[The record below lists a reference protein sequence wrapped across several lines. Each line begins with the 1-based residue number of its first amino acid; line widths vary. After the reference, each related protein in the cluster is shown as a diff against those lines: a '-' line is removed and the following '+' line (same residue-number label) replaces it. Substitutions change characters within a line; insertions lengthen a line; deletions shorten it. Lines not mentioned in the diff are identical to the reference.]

1 MGCVGS
7 GFIGRFIRMSELVS
21 GDAGCRVESSQVGIQ
36 ISREWL
42 DMSRQRKRVAGGT
55 RKPGPRTDLTPEFR
69 DAVTTRA
76 MQLRLESHTL
86 RETVAIVNEEFGDS
100 LAFETIRKWI
110 QDRIKPELEETVD
123 AYRQN
128 LLEQIALQ
136 KRRLEPKMLMG
147 DEKAVGRSEE
157 HTSELQS
164 LMRSSYAVFC
174 LKKKNQLKNYRHNY
188 MRYLST

>member
-1 MGCVGS
+1 MYIFFVM
-7 GFIGRFIRMSELVS
+7 IRRPPRS
-21 GDAGCRVESSQVGIQ
+21 
-36 ISREWL
+36 
-42 DMSRQRKRVAGGT
+42 T
-55 RKPGPRTDLTPEFR
+55 RTDTLFPYTTLFRSPRTDLTPEFR

-110 QDRIKPELEETVD
+110 QDRIKPELEEPVD

-136 KRRLEPKMLMG
+136 KRRQI
-147 DEKAVGRSEE
+147 GRESCRERGC
-157 HTSELQS
+157 Q
-164 LMRSSYAVFC
+164 YG
-174 LKKKNQLKNYRHNY
+174 
-188 MRYLST
+188 